1 MRSSILPDRIIDF
14 FDRYHERL
22 LLASLLLFVVLIPY
36 QWIFPPV
43 TAGIV
48 AFWLIFI
55 LHSKVLPKWKKT
67 FSHPWSWV
75 WIGYYVW
82 IIFGVSYSP
91 NPHEGWLDVTL
102 KITLLLWPL
111 GFTGEGRE
119 IMSRMR
125 LPILRGFLLSLA
137 LSDILLLILASAD
150 ALRTGDHGLF
160 FYHHLAR
167 WEMIPMHYMALY
179 NSFGALVAWGLWMR
193 DRSDWKWIYL
203 IAGVISLMMVGLLSV
218 RIQFLALPF
227 SLLTVTLL
235 HFRKRGRALMGL
247 ASVLAILLVGIMIL
261 PGPQR
266 RIKETF
272 DEFASINGMVN
283 NKQTNHRVFIW
294 RYGAEIISEN
304 PLLGVGTGG
313 AEIHLREK
321 FKDCKA
327 KFWNGTENYT
337 LDQFPYNF
345 HNVFMQAW
353 GTNGLPAFL
362 ILLGVFLFGMVTAFR
377 HRDAFLLG
385 FLLLSGVSFM
395 TESMLERQ
403 AGVLFFGFFLSFLL
417 FSTKKEEPSNKE

>member
-1 MRSSILPDRIIDF
+1 
-14 FDRYHERL
+14 
-22 LLASLLLFVVLIPY
+22 
-36 QWIFPPV
+36 
-43 TAGIV
+43 
-48 AFWLIFI
+48 
-55 LHSKVLPKWKKT
+55 
-67 FSHPWSWV
+67 
-75 WIGYYVW
+75 
-82 IIFGVSYSP
+82 
-91 NPHEGWLDVTL
+91 
-102 KITLLLWPL
+102 
-111 GFTGEGRE
+111 
-119 IMSRMR
+119 
-125 LPILRGFLLSLA
+125 
-137 LSDILLLILASAD
+137 
-150 ALRTGDHGLF
+150 
-160 FYHHLAR
+160 
-167 WEMIPMHYMALY
+167 
-179 NSFGALVAWGLWMR
+179 
-193 DRSDWKWIYL
+193 
-203 IAGVISLMMVGLLSV
+203 
-218 RIQFLALPF
+218 
-227 SLLTVTLL
+227 
-235 HFRKRGRALMGL
+235 MGL

-417 FSTKKEEPSNKE
+417 FSTKKEETSNKE